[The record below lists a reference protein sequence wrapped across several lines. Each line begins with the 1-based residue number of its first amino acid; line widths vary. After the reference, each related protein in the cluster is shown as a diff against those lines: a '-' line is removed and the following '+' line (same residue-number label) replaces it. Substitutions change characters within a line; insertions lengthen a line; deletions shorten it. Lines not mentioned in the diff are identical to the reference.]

1 MAIPA
6 ERDPHISV
14 EDEAIQGTFDFLV
27 LDSGV
32 ALSGAQVDQL
42 KRYRDLL
49 FDRNQS
55 TNLTAVR
62 DLPGI
67 ERRLILESLRLVAPL
82 RALSRTDASGQ
93 RSLIDVGTG
102 GGLPGM
108 VLAITCPEFNVVL
121 LDATGKKVAF
131 LDEVVRDLGLANT
144 TTIHGRAE
152 EIGHQPRYRN
162 GFDVVSARA
171 VTSLPALLELGL
183 PLLRIGGHMLLPK
196 GAEIDDELASGY
208 RAASILGGEI
218 LSSDLLPDSGSTIAT
233 RLVIVRKQS
242 ATSGMYPRRSG
253 IPSRTPLG
261 TVATTSPK
269 SPPEHAGRGS
279 P

>member
-6 ERDPHISV
+6 ERDLHKSV
-14 EDEAIQGTFDFLV
+14 EDGASQDILDHLARESEVV
-27 LDSGV
+27 LSHVQIG
-32 ALSGAQVDQL
+32 QL

-49 FDRNQS
+49 FERNQI

-82 RALSRTDASGQ
+82 QALPRRDAPGQ
-93 RSLIDVGTG
+93 QSLIDVGTG

-108 VLAITCPEFNVVL
+108 VLAIACPEFNVFL

-131 LDEVVRDLGLANT
+131 LDEVVRELGLANT

-171 VTSLPALLELGL
+171 VSSLPALLEMGL
-183 PLLRIGGHMLLPK
+183 PLLRVGGHMLLPK
-196 GAEIDDELASGY
+196 GVEIDDELVAGH

-218 LSSDLLPDSGSTIAT
+218 LSSDLLPDGGSTIDT

-242 ATSGMYPRRSG
+242 ATAGIYPRRSG
-253 IPSRTPLG
+253 IPSKTPLG
-261 TVATTSPK
+261 MVASTISK